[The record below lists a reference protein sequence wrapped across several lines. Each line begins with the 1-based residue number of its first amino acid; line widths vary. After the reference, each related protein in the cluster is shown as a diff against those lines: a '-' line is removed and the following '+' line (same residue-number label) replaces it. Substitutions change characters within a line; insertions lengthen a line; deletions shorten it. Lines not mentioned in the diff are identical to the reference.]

1 MHAAENVLRKLGFVA
16 KLAICMDIAHSRI
29 ALSGNGMQTEIS
41 QQGHKMSFTRH
52 EGLFYEL
59 SILVISLEFYCVSLA
74 VLLFTVLGVDPQN
87 SASTPSLVNTYRTDC
102 CA

>member
-1 MHAAENVLRKLGFVA
+1 LHAAENVLRKLGFVA

-74 VLLFTVLGVDPQN
+74 VYCCLLGVNPQN